1 MSYVAKFKTALKNPD
16 AALRFLIFGSK
27 FKFDEKKYIPLYN
40 AQRQY
45 NQENSKYSLYFDFCK
60 RILTDSVSNNSLK
73 KRFFENPKQL
83 SDHELKKELQKPV
96 NTNVLAGLS
105 WPRKAHTMIGLMRLE
120 NLQFCVED
128 VIKNK
133 IEGDLI
139 EAGVWRG
146 GATIFMRII
155 LKEYGLKNKIVYV
168 ADSFEGLPPPDHEKF
183 PADKNSRFHR
193 IDVTNVSLEEVK
205 NNFKLYGVLDNQ
217 VKFLKGW
224 FKDSLK
230 QAPCKK
236 LSILRVDGDMYE
248 STWEILENLYDKL
261 SVGGYVIVDDFS
273 LQVCVSA
280 VNDFRSQNNITDTIT
295 SIDGCGIFWKKLIIN
310 KSD

>member
-1 MSYVAKFKTALKNPD
+1 MSYTAKFKTVINNPG
-16 AALRFLIFGSK
+16 AALRRIFFGSS
-27 FKFDEKKYIPLYN
+27 FQFDGEKYLPLYN
-40 AQRQY
+40 AQKLY
-45 NQENSKYSLYFDFCK
+45 NQENSKRPIFFDFCK

-96 NTNVLAGLS
+96 NTNVLAGLG

-120 NLQFCVED
+120 NLQFCIED

-155 LKEYGLKNKIVYV
+155 LKEYGLKNKIIYV
-168 ADSFEGLPPPDHEKF
+168 SDSFEGLTPPDHEKF
-183 PADKNSRFHR
+183 PADKNYRFH
-193 IDVTNVSLEEVK
+193 IMDVTNVSLEEVK
-205 NNFKLYGVLDNQ
+205 NNFKLYDVLDNQ

-224 FKDSLK
+224 FKDFRK
-230 QAPCKK
+230 QVSCKK

-261 SVGGYVIVDDFS
+261 SVGGYVIVDDFN
-273 LQVCVSA
+273 LQACVSA

-295 SIDGCGIFWKKLIIN
+295 PIDGCGIFWKKTIN
-310 KSD
+310 K